1 MKFIR
6 FINIT
11 VLILFLSACE
21 DTTITVSSEDN
32 NNGGNGTTKDTCAT
46 STYSGTGEDP
56 LKQYQWYY
64 KNTGQTAFAGL
75 AGVADKD
82 MNVDDLHSSEIT
94 GSGITVMV
102 MDDGV
107 EMNHDDIN
115 TKCANS
121 YNVNDG
127 TNNPS
132 PVYKEDAHG
141 TSVAGII
148 AMKKDNGI
156 GGAGLAPGA
165 LIIGG
170 NFLGSDVS
178 GNRYGAEDSER
189 YYLLGIST
197 STSQTKI
204 AANSIADVF
213 NNSWGNNG
221 CSTSTFDATNQGYF
235 TSAHEGRDGKG
246 QIYVKAAG
254 NGFKDIPNGSTYCSC
269 SYANSLNISCQNA
282 NLTGNPYNT
291 IPEFIIVGAFNADG
305 KASSYSTH
313 GSNIWVSAAGGEYGH
328 SNDRAIEKNNIVVPI
343 SSVSENVKPAMV
355 TTDLMNCNM
364 GYSRSTYSANDFN
377 YDLDPGSF
385 SNYVIIDSSSN
396 LSQNQRITLVGP
408 HNLNKKCDYNST
420 MNGTSSSSP
429 ATSAVIALML
439 QANPLLTWRD
449 VKHIL
454 ASTAKSVSDDSSINY
469 SDVSVSVGGDNVI
482 IDDGWITNNAGHEF
496 SNGYGFGRVDA
507 KAAVTMAQSY
517 TTGSLGTY
525 QNTTSSSA
533 TTHIIP
539 NSNSNGVSSIVV
551 ISKSLTI
558 EYVRVELDVTH
569 ELVENILITLTS
581 PKGTNSIL
589 FWPKSGYRQN
599 GFEDLS
605 LASNAFY
612 GEKSEGNWTLK
623 IVDVGSSSGT
633 NRTLDSWDIE
643 IYGH

>member
-1 MKFIR
+1 MKCIR
-6 FINIT
+6 FINIA
-11 VLILFLSACE
+11 VLILLLSACE
-21 DTTITVSSEDN
+21 DTTIIDTSE
-32 NNGGNGTTKDTCAT
+32 NGGSNGGSNTTDTCTT
-46 STYSGTGEDP
+46 STYSGSGEDP
-56 LKQYQWYY
+56 LKPYQWYY
-64 KNTGQTAFAGL
+64 KNTGQTAFAGS
-75 AGVADKD
+75 AGVVNKD
-82 MNVDDLHSSEIT
+82 MNIDDLHSSGIT
-94 GSGITVMV
+94 GSGVTVMV

-121 YNVNDG
+121 YNVKDDN
-127 TNNPS
+127 NNPT
-132 PVYKEDAHG
+132 PVNSDDAHG
-141 TSVAGII
+141 TAVAGII

-156 GGAGLAPGA
+156 GGAGLAPDA

-170 NFLGSDVS
+170 NFLGSDAS
-178 GNRYGAEDSER
+178 GNKYGTTDPEM

-197 STSQTKI
+197 STSQTII
-204 AANSIADVF
+204 AANNIADVF
-213 NNSWGNNG
+213 NNSWGTNE
-221 CSTSTFDATNQGYF
+221 CTSPPFNDTAQGYF

-254 NGFKDIPNGSTYCSC
+254 NGYKDIISGTTKCSC
-269 SYANSLNISCQNA
+269 AFANTLNISCQNS
-282 NLTGNPYNT
+282 NLTGNPFNT
-291 IPEFIIVGAFNADG
+291 IPEFIIVGAYNAEG

-313 GSNIWVSAAGGEYGH
+313 GSNIWVSAAGGEYGYG
-328 SNDRAIEKNNIVVPI
+328 NDRAIEKNNSVLPV

-364 GYSRSTYSANDFN
+364 GYSKSSYSVNDFN
-377 YDLDPGSF
+377 YDLKPGSF
-385 SNYVIIDSSSN
+385 SNYVIIETSSN
-396 LSQNQRITLVGP
+396 LSQDQMITIVGP
-408 HNLNKKCDYNST
+408 HSLNQKCNYNST

-439 QANPLLTWRD
+439 QRNPLLTWRD

-454 ASTAKSVSDDSSINY
+454 ASTAKSVTDDSSINY
-469 SDVSVSVGGDNVI
+469 SDVSVTVGTDNVI

-507 KAAVTMAQSY
+507 KAAVTMAKSY
-517 TTGSLGTY
+517 TSGSLGTY

-533 TTHIIP
+533 TTHTIP
-539 NSNSNGVSSIVV
+539 NSSSNGVSSLIS

-558 EYVRVELDVTH
+558 EYVRVELDITH

-581 PKGTNSIL
+581 PSGTSSIL
-589 FWPKSGYRQN
+589 FWPKSGYRQT

-623 IVDVGSSSGT
+623 VVDVASPSGT